1 MFDEFKDADKITSI
15 DRQSFAI
22 RTEYIVR
29 PSLEQEKPRLKSI
42 DFSFKTGWK
51 INISSKCRVSVC
63 TTVEL

>member
-1 MFDEFKDADKITSI
+1 MQIKLLPLIANLS
-15 DRQSFAI
+15 QI